1 MAIKTTSLTEWL
13 AANPTVVS
21 NAIKDDFLKIAK
33 NDMVDLM
40 NKNLTA
46 LGDGVFI
53 GKRQHELT
61 YYVMAMEPWNTTN
74 IGITQADADAV
85 VIQYGGYRLGIALD
99 EVKRQ
104 WGSSTTVQVN
114 RIEDLNSYDGKARMA
129 AIMANAAYSDDSPDT
144 YACAY
149 AYAYSKGHTGDPG
162 GESTIAAKSWWLP
175 TMGDLALIHKYFN
188 TINLAIARINAAG
201 KQQATPIEKTNY
213 WSCVEYHDKRFSWNM
228 SFRDGGRGIGFSNQ
242 NLRVRP
248 VTEWQ

>member
-13 AANPTVVS
+13 TANPTVVS

-53 GKRQHELT
+53 GKMQREEWGL
-61 YYVMAMEPWNTTN
+61 YPRMEEWNRTN
-74 IGITQADADAV
+74 IGITQADADAI

-99 EVKRQ
+99 EVKRM
-104 WGSSTTVQVN
+104 WGSSTTVEVN
-114 RIEDLNSYDGKARMA
+114 SSQDLNSYDGKARTA
-129 AIMANAAYSDDSPDT
+129 AIMANAAFSADSPDT
-144 YACAY
+144 YAVAY

-162 GESTIAAKSWWLP
+162 GDSTIAAKSWWLP
-175 TMGDLALIHKYFN
+175 TMGDLSLIYDHYN

-201 KQQATPIEKTNY
+201 KQMAAPLSRAYY
-213 WSCVEYHDKRFSWNM
+213 WSCVECGATFARFLYFDNGH
-228 SFRDGGRGIGFSNQ
+228 RGHNGRGLSYQ
-242 NLRVRP
+242 VRP
-248 VTEWQ
+248 VTAF

>member
-13 AANPTVVS
+13 KANPTVVS

-53 GKRQHELT
+53 GKMQKEEWGSYPRIEQWQIT
-61 YYVMAMEPWNTTN
+61 D
-74 IGITQADADAV
+74 IGIARADADAI
-85 VIQYGGYRLGIALD
+85 VIQYGGYRLGISLD
-99 EVKRQ
+99 EVTRL

-114 RIEDLNSYDGKARMA
+114 SNQDLNSYDGKARTA
-129 AIMANAAYSDDSPDT
+129 AIMANAAFAADSPDT
-144 YACAY
+144 YAVAY

-162 GESTIAAKSWWLP
+162 GDSTIAAKSWWLP
-175 TMGDLALIHKYFN
+175 TMGDLALIHGYFN

-201 KQQATPIEKTNY
+201 KQQAIPLNRAHY
-213 WSCVEYHDKRFSWNM
+213 WSCVESGALRARYLNFDYGS
-228 SFRDGGRGIGFSNQ
+228 RGNSSRSYQ
-242 NLRVRP
+242 SRVRP
-248 VTEWQ
+248 VTAF

>member
-13 AANPTVVS
+13 KANPTVVS

-53 GKRQHELT
+53 GKMQKEEWGSYPR
-61 YYVMAMEPWNTTN
+61 MEQWQTTN
-74 IGITQADADAV
+74 IGIAQADADAI

-99 EVKRQ
+99 EVKRA
-104 WGSSTTVQVN
+104 WGSSTTVEVSN
-114 RIEDLNSYDGKARMA
+114 SYDLNSYDGKARTA
-129 AIMANAAYSDDSPDT
+129 AIMANAAFSADSPDS
-144 YACAY
+144 YAVAY

-175 TMGDLALIHKYFN
+175 TQGDLALIYDNFN

-201 KQQATPIEKTNY
+201 KQQATPLKRAYY
-213 WSCVEYHDKRFSWNM
+213 WSCIEYHPASALPL
-228 SFRDGGRGIGFSNQ
+228 SFNDGYRRDYSRNRLFQ
-242 NLRVRP
+242 VRP
-248 VTEWQ
+248 VTAF